1 MHGSVTMLSQ
11 GRRAGTESQRAY
23 MTGNNRSGREHSQL
37 VWVTGI
43 GVPCNSERAEIY
55 KKKQIKEQES
65 ATG

>member
-1 MHGSVTMLSQ
+1 
-11 GRRAGTESQRAY
+11 

-55 KKKQIKEQES
+55 KKKQIKEQEF

>member
-1 MHGSVTMLSQ
+1 
-11 GRRAGTESQRAY
+11 

-65 ATG
+65 ATGQIDYFMNIKHIPDNLEKYLSG